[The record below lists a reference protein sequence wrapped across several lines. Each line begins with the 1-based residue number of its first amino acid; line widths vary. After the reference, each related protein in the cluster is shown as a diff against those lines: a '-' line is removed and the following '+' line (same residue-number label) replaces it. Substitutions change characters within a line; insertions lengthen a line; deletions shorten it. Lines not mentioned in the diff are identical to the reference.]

1 VASIFERLNRNRP
14 APPPEEKAQV
24 DPAQRLLT
32 WLPRWPRDTITVRQ
46 IRVYG
51 PHCLRGRRD
60 AIDAAEILVA
70 NGWLTSIKASRP
82 DTYAW
87 QIVRKNIVHPTVAM

>member
-1 VASIFERLNRNRP
+1 MPTRSNEKFSFADDP
-14 APPPEEKAQV
+14 APEKVKV
-24 DPAQRLLT
+24 DPAQQLLD
-32 WLPRWPRDTITVRQ
+32 WLQRWSKPTITVRQ

-51 PHCLRGRRD
+51 PHSIRNRRS

-70 NGWLTSIKASRP
+70 NGWLNSIKPSRP

-87 QIVRKNIVHPTVAM
+87 QIVRKNIINPPVAM

>member
-1 VASIFERLNRNRP
+1 MPSETYLLADDPKPEIKQPHSDAQKLLNFLQHW
-14 APPPEEKAQV
+14 AK
-24 DPAQRLLT
+24 
-32 WLPRWPRDTITVRQ
+32 DTVTVRQ

-51 PHCLRGRRD
+51 PRGLRDRRS

-70 NGWLTSIKASRP
+70 NGWLNSIKPSRP

-87 QIVRKNIVHPTVAM
+87 QIVRKNIINPPVAM